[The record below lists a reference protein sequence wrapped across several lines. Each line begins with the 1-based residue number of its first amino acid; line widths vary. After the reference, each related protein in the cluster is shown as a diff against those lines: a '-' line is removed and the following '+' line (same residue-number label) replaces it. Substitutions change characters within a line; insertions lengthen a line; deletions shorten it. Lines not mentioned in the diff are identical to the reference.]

1 MKFLLLL
8 LIAATLVSC
17 TRDET
22 PANIVNE
29 LPDIGLD
36 TEVFF
41 IEEGVLDGYAVYI
54 TYNSPT
60 EPCVKSSGLLT
71 GMQYSLVTRVL
82 APSSTD
88 EIPVENWVYIDD
100 TGAIIKTPNCH
111 AYYVS
116 VYLNGVNVFN
126 RTNSYSTAQTTDQLW
141 DIATESALENHLQRE
156 GLKLTLNDY
165 SLEIVTYPSPENY
178 VYNAYYSA
186 SPFSRS
192 RIRYHISI
200 QSGLTLEEAGMMILQ
215 DLVNNN

>member
-41 IEEGVLDGYAVYI
+41 IEDGVLDGYAIYI

-60 EPCVKSSGLLT
+60 EPCVGS
-71 GMQYSLVTRVL
+71 
-82 APSSTD
+82 
-88 EIPVENWVYIDD
+88 
-100 TGAIIKTPNCH
+100 NCH

-126 RTNSYSTAQTTDQLW
+126 RTNSYNTAQTTDQLW

-215 DLVNNN
+215 DLLKNE